1 MNSSSLADINF
12 YNEKMKKTVKN
23 NILNSYKEESLS
35 EKEKINN
42 LENKSP
48 SEDILIPTEVET
60 YLNVK

>member
-1 MNSSSLADINF
+1 MG
-12 YNEKMKKTVKN
+12 KMKKTVKN

>member
-1 MNSSSLADINF
+1 MNSSSLTDINF

-42 LENKSP
+42 SENKSP

>member
-1 MNSSSLADINF
+1 MNTSSLTDINF
-12 YNEKMKKTVKN
+12 YNEEMKKTVKN

>member
-1 MNSSSLADINF
+1 MNSSSLTDINF
-12 YNEKMKKTVKN
+12 YNEKMKKTVKS